1 MQRGTCSKCGQT
13 WVLGKVD
20 VNSGWYGHFFCGA
33 CWESG
38 DFSDTD
44 TEMEDASEAANQRL
58 VVGHHLKSEKTESFT
73 FRTVK
78 VGVSERERRLRF
90 VNGYWSTACEGPT
103 TGFTL
108 WLGSQVLLDYLEK
121 ILSCQGGKASARGL
135 RVLELGAGCGLP
147 GLGLAQLGAE
157 VVLTDVPGVRPLL
170 ECHADLNFS
179 EDSRKEKPRVA
190 TLRWGHAGDLR
201 DLVDSEQP
209 RGAFD
214 YVIGSEIGYDKDA
227 NAALMYTLQTV
238 MAIGNMGGHREKGQ
252 RQRVILTLAQ
262 RQGEMEEFTE
272 AAAQAG
278 WSLCIHEMVDIEA
291 LTGVP
296 CCSPVAVVE
305 MFPPWQPCPELR
317 PSSRKPRRQQWRMRR
332 CHGSSRSSGAGKR
345 RQQQRQKQ
353 QLQQ

>member
-1 MQRGTCSKCGQT
+1 MQRGTCTECGQK

-38 DFSDTD
+38 DYSDTD
-44 TEMEDASEAANQRL
+44 TEMEDASEAASQHS
-58 VVGHHLKSEKTESFT
+58 VVVHHLKSESPDSLS

-78 VGVSERERRLRF
+78 VGLSTRERSLRF
-90 VNGYWSTACEGPT
+90 VNGYRSTACEGPT

-121 ILSCQGGKASARGL
+121 RLCCHGGKASAQGL

-170 ECHADLNFS
+170 ECHAALNFLEES
-179 EDSRKEKPRVA
+179 SKEKPRVA
-190 TLRWGHAGDLR
+190 TLRWGNRGDLQ
-201 DLVDSEQP
+201 DLVDREQP
-209 RGAFD
+209 RGAFN

-238 MAIGNMGGHREKGQ
+238 MAISNTAGRGEPQQSTSSFPRA
-252 RQRVILTLAQ
+252 ILALAQ

-272 AAAQAG
+272 TAAQAG
-278 WSLCIHEMVDIEA
+278 WSLCIHEMVDLEA
-291 LTGVP
+291 LTGIP

-305 MFPPWQPCPELR
+305 MFPPWQRCCEPR
-317 PSSRKPRRQQWRMRR
+317 SYYKPRL
-332 CHGSSRSSGAGKR
+332 
-345 RQQQRQKQ
+345 QRQKRRWNSGKRQ
-353 QLQQ
+353 QL